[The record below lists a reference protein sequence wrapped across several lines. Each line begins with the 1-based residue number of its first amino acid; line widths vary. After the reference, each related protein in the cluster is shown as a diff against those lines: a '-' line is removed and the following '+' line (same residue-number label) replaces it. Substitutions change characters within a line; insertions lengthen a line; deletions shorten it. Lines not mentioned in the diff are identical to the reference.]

1 MKEIVVTSTGIG
13 NILSVSSHLQQL
25 GFDVEIIPIESFNSH
40 SVDDRPVVIA
50 GVAALYDSIK
60 ISDVKKN
67 LLTLVDS
74 GRKILG
80 ICAGY
85 QIAFRELSESDG
97 SIGLQLDDRNVEPL
111 NVDLKT
117 SIGMK
122 EIYNPTDKLIGRA
135 YLCHT
140 YGVEFQENNSN
151 DHAYYKIGKKK
162 ILAIFKT
169 DQFLGLQ
176 FHPEKSPNFSNKL
189 LIDFLT

>member
-1 MKEIVVTSTGIG
+1 
-13 NILSVSSHLQQL
+13 
-25 GFDVEIIPIESFNSH
+25 
-40 SVDDRPVVIA
+40 
-50 GVAALYDSIK
+50 
-60 ISDVKKN
+60 
-67 LLTLVDS
+67 
-74 GRKILG
+74 
-80 ICAGY
+80 
-85 QIAFRELSESDG
+85 
-97 SIGLQLDDRNVEPL
+97 
-111 NVDLKT
+111 
-117 SIGMK
+117 MK